1 MFCID
6 RADSLGIIVIYADSI
21 WIPRTCNPC
30 CNPCSRVALPLRID
44 MSPKQE
50 YWQSAAAS
58 KTCEAWH
65 VMLESISTCQH
76 MLSWLCS
83 CTWIVCVLDSST
95 CSECQRT
102 ALRSGR
108 TASIREFNFECASIA
123 IAATTNSNPSL
134 TVKHCHTLQ
143 PNQPHSLTPTER
155 THTTTELHTSTFKMP
170 QAQPELKKVP
180 HSLTHPSSQSSN
192 PVKKC

>member
-1 MFCID
+1 M
-6 RADSLGIIVIYADSI
+6 IYADSI

-58 KTCEAWH
+58 KTCKAWH
-65 VMLESISTCQH
+65 VMLEFTSKCQH
-76 MLSWLCS
+76 MLSRPCS
-83 CTWIVCVLDSST
+83 CTRIICVLDSST

-108 TASIREFNFECASIA
+108 TASIRDFNFECAS

-134 TVKHCHTLQ
+134 TVKHCHTRQ
-143 PNQPHSLTPTER
+143 PNQPHSLTSTER
-155 THTTTELHTSTFKMP
+155 THTKTLPPNSTH
-170 QAQPELKKVP
+170 P
-180 HSLTHPSSQSSN
+180 HSKCPKHSPSSRRYRIPSHTLPHNRPTQSKSY
-192 PVKKC
+192 